1 MLRFC
6 LTLSI
11 FLIIVSCKENIPK
24 MYNST
29 DKLLKYT
36 GRTEQLTDSTTALIG
51 SAASSEFNTKGDS
64 VSLFLQSEVK
74 PRNYVVLTINDE
86 YQKRYQIKGDT
97 INKITLQLPKN
108 EINKIGI
115 HKATEAASGT
125 IIIHKIETEEL
136 VPLNENNSISIEF
149 IGDSIT
155 CGALADN
162 SDIDCNEGEY
172 LDQHN
177 AYLAYGPRLARTLNA
192 KYVLSSVS
200 GMGMY
205 RNWNDENIQEP
216 IMPQVYNNLY
226 LNTDV
231 SKPYKIIFKPDIV
244 SICLGTNDMSD
255 GDGIKNRLP
264 FNSEKYTSNYIQFVE
279 KVYNRYPNTKVAL
292 LNSPMVSKER
302 NDTLV
307 SCLKKVQNH
316 FKDKNIAI
324 FQFDKLFVNGCN
336 YHPSVE
342 DHKVL
347 ADQLT
352 PFFKNILS
360 NK

>member
-1 MLRFC
+1 MFKYN
-6 LTLSI
+6 LSI
-11 FLIIVSCKENIPK
+11 ICFLIIISCKENTLKI
-24 MYNST
+24 YNST

-36 GRTEQLTDSTTALIG
+36 GRIEQLTDSTTALIG
-51 SAASSEFNTKGDS
+51 SAASLEFNTKGDS
-64 VSLFLQSEVK
+64 VLLFLRSEVT

-86 YQKRYQIKGDT
+86 YQERYQIKGDT
-97 INKITLQLPKN
+97 VNKITLQLPKK
-108 EINKIGI
+108 EFNKIGI
-115 HKATEAASGT
+115 HKATEAASGN
-125 IIIHKIETEEL
+125 IIIHKIEAEKL
-136 VPLNENNSISIEF
+136 VPLNGENSVLIEF

-177 AYLAYGPRLARTLNA
+177 AYLAYGPRLARTINA
-192 KYVLSSVS
+192 DYMLSSVS
-200 GMGMY
+200 GIGMY
-205 RNWNDENIQEP
+205 RNWNDENIEEP

-226 LNTDV
+226 LNTDD
-231 SKPYKIIFKPDIV
+231 SKPYKSNFKPDIV

-255 GDGIKNRLP
+255 GDGIKERLP
-264 FNSEKYTSNYIQFVE
+264 FDTKKYTDNYIKFVE
-279 KVYNRYPNTKVAL
+279 AIFNKNPNVRIAL
-292 LNSPMVSKER
+292 LNSPMVSGDK

-307 SCLKKVQNH
+307 SCLKTVQNH
-316 FKDKNIAI
+316 FKDKDIVL

-336 YHPSVE
+336 NHPSVE

-360 NK
+360 KK